1 MLQALEKIAR
11 EAGAAIMSAYQR
23 EVTIV
28 HKADASPLTEADLAA
43 HHIIV
48 NGLTSLTAG
57 IPVLSEEA
65 AVLPWETRRHWT
77 RFWLVDPLDGTKE
90 FIKRNGEFTVNIAL
104 IEHGV
109 PIMAVVYAPAQDKL
123 YLAEGGKAW
132 RIHNGQRDSL
142 QVQQA
147 MPPVV
152 IASRSHQDP
161 QLNRYLNEL
170 GPHTLMAVGSSLKFC
185 LVAEGSAQLYPRFG
199 RTMAWDTA
207 AGHCIA
213 QAAGAVIETLD
224 NQPLCYNQRE
234 DLANPAFMVRVPWQR
249 GCC

>member
-1 MLQALEKIAR
+1 
-11 EAGAAIMSAYQR
+11 
-23 EVTIV
+23 
-28 HKADASPLTEADLAA
+28 
-43 HHIIV
+43 
-48 NGLTSLTAG
+48 
-57 IPVLSEEA
+57 
-65 AVLPWETRRHWT
+65 
-77 RFWLVDPLDGTKE
+77 
-90 FIKRNGEFTVNIAL
+90 
-104 IEHGV
+104 
-109 PIMAVVYAPAQDKL
+109 
-123 YLAEGGKAW
+123 
-132 RIHNGQRDSL
+132 
-142 QVQQA
+142 

-224 NQPLCYNQRE
+224 NQPLRYNQRE